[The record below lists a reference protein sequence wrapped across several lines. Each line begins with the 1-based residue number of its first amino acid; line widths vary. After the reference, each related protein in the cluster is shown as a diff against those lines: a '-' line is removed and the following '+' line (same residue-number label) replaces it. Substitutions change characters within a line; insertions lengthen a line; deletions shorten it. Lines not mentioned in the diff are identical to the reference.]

1 MRRAYA
7 VLVDTTHRLPYPGRP
22 GRDFAAEGE
31 TIYAD
36 DPFWLNLI
44 ADGSIALADA
54 VPPAPAAPVD
64 QVLEVLAA
72 AQVLAPSS
80 VETPIAASIVP
91 AGADQ
96 VAGLEALIAPPS
108 A

>member
-31 TIYAD
+31 TIDAD
-36 DPFWLNLI
+36 DPFWLNLL
-44 ADGSIALADA
+44 ADGSIALVDELPVADRIVA
-54 VPPAPAAPVD
+54 DLVAAGVEVVP
-64 QVLEVLAA
+64 L
-72 AQVLAPSS
+72 SI
-80 VETPIAASIVP
+80 ETPIAASSVP
-91 AGADQ
+91 EVADQ